1 MMARDLETGLFVRVW
16 PTGEIGM
23 IVTMDAKRAGI
34 MRVSEGPIWSY
45 PREKLIPATR
55 AQIRNAGLEGVG
67 CVEPP
72 E

>member
-1 MMARDLETGLFVRVW
+1 MKDLQEGMFVRVW

-23 IVTMDAKRAGI
+23 IMNLHVTRADL
-34 MRVSEGPIWSY
+34 MFVNNGPYTSY
-45 PREKLIPATR
+45 RKVDLIPAT
-55 AQIRNAGLEGVG
+55 AKQIKDAGLRGVG

>member
-1 MMARDLETGLFVRVW
+1 MSDFQEGMFVRVW

-23 IVTMDAKRAGI
+23 IMTLDQTHADLMFVNNGPYIGYKRL
-34 MRVSEGPIWSY
+34 E
-45 PREKLIPATR
+45 LIPATR
-55 AQIRNAGLEGVG
+55 KQIIAAGLDGVG

>member
-1 MMARDLETGLFVRVW
+1 MKGLQEGMFVRVW

-23 IVTMDAKRAGI
+23 IMKLDEKRA
-34 MRVSEGPIWSY
+34 RLKFAESRLLY
-45 PREKLIPATR
+45 RFDRANLIPAT
-55 AQIRNAGLEGVG
+55 AQQIKDAGLSGVG

>member
-1 MMARDLETGLFVRVW
+1 MARDLEAGLFVRVW

-23 IVTMDAKRAGI
+23 VIDLDSPRVGI
-34 MRVSEGPIWSY
+34 MFVSNGPY
-45 PREKLIPATR
+45 HYYDREKLIPATR
-55 AQIRNAGLEGVG
+55 AQIRDAGLESVG